1 MPGLR
6 VLFLGGTGIIS
17 SACSWL
23 AVERGIDLFLLS
35 RGQSTDRP
43 PPPAA
48 TLLRGDARDPASV
61 RDVLGAREIVA
72 WHDEDASRQ
81 RIDAGV
87 DGLSDK
93 LAQAWRPG
101 A

>member
-6 VLFLGGTGIIS
+6 VLFLGGTGITS

-23 AVERGIDLFLLS
+23 AVEPGCRAVIPFERG
-35 RGQSTDRP
+35 P
-43 PPPAA
+43 
-48 TLLRGDARDPASV
+48 
-61 RDVLGAREIVA
+61 REIVA
-72 WHDEDASRQ
+72 WHDEGGSRQ

-87 DGLSDK
+87 DALSDK

-101 A
+101 S

>member
-23 AVERGIDLFLLS
+23 AVE
-35 RGQSTDRP
+35 P
-43 PPPAA
+43 
-48 TLLRGDARDPASV
+48 
-61 RDVLGAREIVA
+61 
-72 WHDEDASRQ
+72 
-81 RIDAGV
+81 GV
-87 DGLSDK
+87 SDK

-101 A
+101 G